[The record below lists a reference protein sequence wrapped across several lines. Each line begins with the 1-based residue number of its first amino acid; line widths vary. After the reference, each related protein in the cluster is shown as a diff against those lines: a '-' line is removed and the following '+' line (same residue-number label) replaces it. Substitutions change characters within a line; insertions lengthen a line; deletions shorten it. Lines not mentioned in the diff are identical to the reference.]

1 MAQMTNRNQKN
12 HRNHINHSFGFTLAE
27 MMIVMAITAIL
38 GTVGVRTYFTERD
51 RFEFNNALTKTMQ
64 LVKAVRTYATT
75 SFPIYAGGENIIPKG
90 GYGIHIQLDKDPGE
104 STLTIFA
111 NLGELDP
118 QEDDGLNTFDP
129 DIDQI
134 LETYTLP
141 KQISFRYF
149 IFKKNGQEEEIMW
162 KEDKDKPEDT
172 GPTAFEATLIFKP
185 PMGELSIVDDDNALE
200 QLSLQFSN
208 PATDSAGK
216 KKCQRVIINQV
227 KAFPELMYESICS

>member
-1 MAQMTNRNQKN
+1 MANHNQKN
-12 HRNHINHSFGFTLAE
+12 HRNHSNHSFGFTLAE

-38 GTVGVRTYFTERD
+38 GTVGVCTYFTERD

-64 LVKAVRTYATT
+64 FVKAVRTYATT

-104 STLTIFA
+104 SILTIFA
-111 NLGELDP
+111 NLGTALDY
-118 QEDDGLNTFDP
+118 QKDDGANEFEPTQ
-129 DIDQI
+129 DQV

-185 PMGELSIVDDDNALE
+185 PLGELSIVDDDSNALE

-216 KKCQRVIINQV
+216 KKCQRIILNQV
-227 KAFPELMYESICS
+227 KAFPELMYESTCS